1 MIGLVLDDNI
11 SFILEKLVSNK
22 KLYELIYPY
31 AEPFTEDLIHQNI
44 LTIPVIPKDRKGSFI
59 VVNLIDYIPKNDGY
73 GELTLRIDVLCGYDK
88 SDWYHNGRMRAM
100 EIVEEIIKSLQNIR
114 ISGIGSLNLEVI
126 EKIDSAN
133 ENYGGFCL
141 GYYSSAF
148 DES

>member
-1 MIGLVLDDNI
+1 MIGLTLDDNI

-22 KLYELIYPY
+22 KLYELVYPY

-44 LTIPVIPKDRKGSFI
+44 LTIPVIPRDRKGSFI
-59 VVNLIDYIPKNDGY
+59 VVNPIDYVPQNDGY

-88 SDWYHNGRMRAM
+88 SDWYCDGRIRALL
-100 EIVEEIIKSLQNIR
+100 IIEEIIKTLQNIK
-114 ISGIGSLNLEVI
+114 ISGIGSLHLQII